1 MLEGTHAFEEFER
14 RCLEVGEA
22 VSPLPAPLAIIKQ
35 DIRRERAQTERH
47 MLSSTA
53 DNLYW
58 LARYMERADF
68 LARAIEASRRLASL
82 PRTYGEAESEW
93 ASVLLSSG
101 AAEAFEKTGLPASE
115 ANIIEFLTFS
125 RDNPG
130 SIRNCIESARTNA
143 RAVRTAL
150 TVEMWEAINGAYL
163 ELKSLEARRGAYSTD
178 DLGRFLEFVKQTSLT
193 YDGGAYRTMLRND
206 AYWFSRVGLFVE
218 RADNTARLLDVKYH
232 VLLPEKEVVGGSLDY
247 FQWAAILR
255 AVSAHTAYHWVY
267 RTSMKPWLV
276 ADLLILRP
284 EMPRSLISCYE
295 SIVRNLD
302 HLARAHGRQ
311 GAAQRQARNVY
322 GKLETLTM
330 ESVFQGGLH
339 EFVQGFINENNK
351 LGAMIS
357 EQYLF

>member
-1 MLEGTHAFEEFER
+1 MLDARHALEDFSR
-14 RCLEVGEA
+14 RSHDA
-22 VSPLPAPLAIIKQ
+22 VDAAPRLPAPLSTIAQ
-35 DIRRERAQTERH
+35 DIKRERAQTERH

-68 LARAIEASRRLASL
+68 LARAIEASRRLAAL
-82 PRTYGEAESEW
+82 PKAYGGADSEW
-93 ASVLLSSG
+93 ESVLLSSG
-101 AAEAFEKTGLPASE
+101 ADDAFEATGKPVNE
-115 ANIIEFLTFS
+115 ANVIEFLTFS

-130 SIRNCIESARTNA
+130 SIRNCIECARTNA

-163 ELKSLEARRGAYSTD
+163 ELKAMEARRGDYSGD

-232 VLLPEKEVVGGSLDY
+232 VLLPEKELVGGSLDY

-302 HLARAHGRQ
+302 NLARAHGRQ
-311 GAAQRQARNVY
+311 GASQRQARGTY
-322 GKLETLTM
+322 GRLETLSM

-339 EFVQGFINENNK
+339 EFVQSFISENNK
-351 LGAMIS
+351 LGALIS